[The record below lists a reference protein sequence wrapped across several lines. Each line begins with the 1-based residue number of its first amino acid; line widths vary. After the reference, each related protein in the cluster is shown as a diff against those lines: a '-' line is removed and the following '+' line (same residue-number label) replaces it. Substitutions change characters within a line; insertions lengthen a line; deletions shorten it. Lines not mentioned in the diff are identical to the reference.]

1 MVKTLELGSSRSCG
15 ALLPDNLVSAIKESK
30 LLVQTSAGRLMQ
42 EGEEQ
47 SDAEKDGD
55 FSDLEHE
62 EVRDGLRGNAWSWP
76 SETQAGWPSKST
88 NSAPA
93 QAPPNEELAQAGV
106 RPDGGRERDKDPHSA
121 AEHEG
126 NADP

>member
-1 MVKTLELGSSRSCG
+1 MR
-15 ALLPDNLVSAIKESK
+15 ALPPDNLVSAIKESK

-42 EGEEQ
+42 EWEEQ

-62 EVRDGLRGNAWSWP
+62 EVCDGLRGNAWSWP
-76 SETQAGWPSKST
+76 SETQAGWPSRST

-93 QAPPNEELAQAGV
+93 QAPPNEELAEAGV
-106 RPDGGRERDKDPHSA
+106 RPDGGRERGQGPTSSS
-121 AEHEG
+121 
-126 NADP
+126 